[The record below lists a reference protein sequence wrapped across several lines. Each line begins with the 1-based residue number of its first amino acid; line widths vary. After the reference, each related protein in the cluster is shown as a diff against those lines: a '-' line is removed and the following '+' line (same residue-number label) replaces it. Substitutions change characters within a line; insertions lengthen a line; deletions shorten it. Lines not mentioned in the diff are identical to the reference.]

1 MEEDSDEPVAHVEN
15 RNRSKEA
22 IPEPENQVDLLIDDV
37 LKKKNIIVL
46 CTVRHSSN
54 DLSENTQPI
63 VYLCHPSSSNIRNI
77 TRGHGGEHGAH
88 RVPENYRNNLQSE
101 FLSIC

>member
-54 DLSENTQPI
+54 DLSENT
-63 VYLCHPSSSNIRNI
+63 
-77 TRGHGGEHGAH
+77 
-88 RVPENYRNNLQSE
+88 
-101 FLSIC
+101 